1 MLAIAHADCDGVAC
15 ISLLYQAKNT
25 FKIPTFFTTP
35 KNLRNTLCKSMINRE
50 LDELYIFD
58 LSGDKK
64 TCRIASAFSKVVWID
79 HHVWEEKEEHDN
91 INFILG
97 ESPSA
102 CELASQYFGIKSEL
116 ASLINEIDRNEVE
129 REDAKFLRDVCGA
142 IKYKFSKS
150 SFLNKKLVELAKTLA
165 FGGLEKLRE
174 NPSIAN
180 LLLEYRKWIEGLEGK
195 IIAETIVREK
205 NGYRIAFYQ
214 TTQAIPTYLVFNKLK
229 EHESAPFDLIV
240 VFYYS
245 SFSGRLRTK
254 LEFRTQT
261 GKDVLKIAKELGG
274 GGHRIAAGASLERL
288 FTPAELE
295 RLIEDKF

>member
-1 MLAIAHADCDGVAC
+1 MMAIAHADCDGVAC

-150 SFLNKKLVELAKTLA
+150 PFLNKKLVELAKTLA

>member
-1 MLAIAHADCDGVAC
+1 MIAIAHADCDGVAC

-35 KNLRNTLCKSMINRE
+35 KNLRNTLCRSMINRE

-79 HHVWEEKEEHDN
+79 HHVWEEKEEYDN
-91 INFILG
+91 INFILE

-142 IKYKFSKS
+142 IKYKFSKTP
-150 SFLNKKLVELAKTLA
+150 FLNKKLVELAKTLA

-174 NPSIAN
+174 NPSITN

-214 TTQAIPTYLVFNKLK
+214 TTQAIPTYLVFNKLR

-240 VFYYS
+240 IFYYS

>member
-150 SFLNKKLVELAKTLA
+150 PFLNKKLVELAKTLA